1 MFKLKLL
8 KRFVQWNF
16 SEMLEWTYDGVNS
29 SIPRNS
35 GPECA
40 NYMSPKRRIIETF
53 CVSIFII
60 FCLSWGYKRIKL
72 PKPMPY
78 VNQDRVGK
86 RVLLIVMSLVLGM
99 EIGFKLT
106 SRTFIYFM
114 NPCHVH
120 TIAQVSV
127 LIMLLCYT
135 NSNNCFQR
143 GFQMLIPTKY

>member
-1 MFKLKLL
+1 
-8 KRFVQWNF
+8 
-16 SEMLEWTYDGVNS
+16 MLEWAYDGVNS

-72 PKPMPY
+72 PKPIPY
-78 VNQDRVGK
+78 INQDRVGK
-86 RVLLIVMSLVLGM
+86 RILLIVMSLVLGM

-114 NPCHVH
+114 NPCHIH
-120 TIAQVSV
+120 TIAQVSG
-127 LIMLLCYT
+127 LIKFSLHIFLFQIFLCILNRSIYLKKNIST
-135 NSNNCFQR
+135 YRTIKFT
-143 GFQMLIPTKY
+143 IV